1 MAAAAQMDTR
11 EDSELSL
18 TAIEERE
25 DPHTQGPF
33 GEPRTADD
41 DRTRE
46 AATVKGSK
54 QRKRDST
61 ERMKELGERRW
72 IE

>member
-1 MAAAAQMDTR
+1 MPTAAPMVTR
-11 EDSELSL
+11 EDSELIL

-33 GEPRTADD
+33 KEPRTADD

-54 QRKRDST
+54 QRKRTQHQEDKGVGC
-61 ERMKELGERRW
+61 RV
-72 IE
+72 

>member
-1 MAAAAQMDTR
+1 MAAAASMGAR

-25 DPHTQGPF
+25 DPGPF

-54 QRKRDST
+54 QRKRAQPDMDA
-61 ERMKELGERRW
+61 RVGVPA
-72 IE
+72 